1 MKLKDFLKQFE
12 NEDPETEIVQQTKD
26 HYRDLEKDIDIEI
39 CYVTID
45 EFEKDVMTKYYP
57 VKWEYSTDVKVI
69 KIG

>member
-26 HYRDLEKDIDIEI
+26 HYRDLEKDIDIEY
-39 CYVTID
+39 CFVEPD
-45 EFEKDVMTKYYP
+45 EFKNEIMTKYSS
-57 VKWEYSTDVKVI
+57 VLGTIKVI

>member
-26 HYRDLEKDIDIEI
+26 HYRDLEKDIDIEV
-39 CYVTID
+39 CYVPID
-45 EFEKDVMTKYYP
+45 EFEKNVMTP
-57 VKWEYSTDVKVI
+57 TKWEYSTDVKVI